1 MEIRGNLTE
10 VDSSI
15 ALLRGL
21 TAELSHYKVV
31 GVLNKVLLV
40 VDTGTDGNFVIKV
53 LHKSSVPLHTQKTIV
68 PTHIPYMVSLV
79 KFFET
84 ESAIYLVLQHAAGGT
99 LWNYVGG
106 YFGQF
111 NHADQEIIAD
121 IVGDQH
127 EKQLRFGGRK
137 THNLSI
143 QPGSALTS
151 KIEGKLSSIA
161 STRKLNGNEL
171 PSVND
176 LKETVE
182 ANSLSLTET
191 VPGESEFSNCCLNE
205 DIENDCPENA
215 SLKSSLEHLEEL
227 NEIECNQDFK
237 AVLESCKTDINSYS
251 ICSEDSN
258 VASLSRLASVSSDQI
273 ETAEGDFQTA
283 MPVSG
288 EQVKMEDNNGQFETP
303 VGICV
308 SNSHAPSGLAS
319 TGGSECLSTGHK
331 PLSSEIS
338 KAKSDLSL
346 PLGESNLRTNDETY
360 STRQRNHLEFR
371 EPLKSPS
378 VSRLSSQKSDASS
391 LSNGHR
397 RVRTLSSVF
406 AELDLAADVPNE
418 SRHVMHLPEGCIC
431 QWAAELVVA
440 LSRLHAL
447 GIVCR
452 DLHPGN
458 VLLGDSG
465 HILLTYFSQWMTV
478 DRPISSEAING
489 LYCAPEVSS
498 VSEIT
503 AACDWWSLGAIL
515 YELLAGQSLRACH
528 PAGITSH
535 SAIVLPNHVSEEACA
550 LITELLKFNP
560 AERLGSGIGESDDV
574 RSHPFFAR
582 IQWNHLFG

>member
-1 MEIRGNLTE
+1 
-10 VDSSI
+10 
-15 ALLRGL
+15 
-21 TAELSHYKVV
+21 
-31 GVLNKVLLV
+31 
-40 VDTGTDGNFVIKV
+40 
-53 LHKSSVPLHTQKTIV
+53 
-68 PTHIPYMVSLV
+68 MVSLV

-121 IVGDQH
+121 IVGDPH

-151 KIEGKLSSIA
+151 EIEGELSSIA
-161 STRKLNGNEL
+161 SKRKLNDNEL

-176 LKETVE
+176 LKKNVE

-191 VPGESEFSNCCLNE
+191 VPDESQFLNCCLNE
-205 DIENDCPENA
+205 DMENVCPENA

-227 NEIECNQDFK
+227 NEIECSQDFK

-258 VASLSRLASVSSDQI
+258 VASLSRLASVSSDQT
-273 ETAEGDFQTA
+273 ETAAEVDFQIT
-283 MPVSG
+283 MPISG
-288 EQVKMEDNNGQFETP
+288 EQIKMEDNCSQFEIP

-308 SNSHAPSGLAS
+308 SDSHAPSGLAS
-319 TGGSECLSTGHK
+319 TGGSECTSTGHK

-346 PLGESNLRTNDETY
+346 PLGESNLRTKDETY
-360 STRQRNHLEFR
+360 LTHQRNHLEFR

-378 VSRLSSQKSDASS
+378 MSRLSSQKSDASS
-391 LSNGHR
+391 LSNGR
-397 RVRTLSSVF
+397 RRFRTLSSVF
-406 AELDLAADVPNE
+406 AELDLAADVPGE

-452 DLHPGN
+452 
-458 VLLGDSG
+458 
-465 HILLTYFSQWMTV
+465 Y
-478 DRPISSEAING
+478 
-489 LYCAPEVSS
+489 VSS
-498 VSEIT
+498 V
-503 AACDWWSLGAIL
+503 
-515 YELLAGQSLRACH
+515 
-528 PAGITSH
+528 
-535 SAIVLPNHVSEEACA
+535 VV
-550 LITELLKFNP
+550 
-560 AERLGSGIGESDDV
+560 
-574 RSHPFFAR
+574 
-582 IQWNHLFG
+582 